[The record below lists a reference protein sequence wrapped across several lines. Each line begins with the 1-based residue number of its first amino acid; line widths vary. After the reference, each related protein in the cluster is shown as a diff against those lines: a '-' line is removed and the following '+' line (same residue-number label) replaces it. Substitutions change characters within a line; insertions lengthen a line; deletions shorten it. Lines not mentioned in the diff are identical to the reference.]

1 MFEQLYGKTG
11 VKTILGSG
19 LMWAWFDAFYMSS
32 LFPASGAGMLSEMCA
47 AAVFLLTIPFLVAA
61 LLKPTYVHALLSSR
75 QGMIAVG
82 MAGSTGSL
90 LFVVADMLGMFPL
103 AVLACV
109 LCALFMAFMTVAWG
123 SVYAQGG
130 SITATPYVAGAF
142 ACAIAFDVPLL
153 FMIPTACAVFYALFP
168 LISCLVF
175 LGIDAEDRT
184 YASVLDA
191 SVPIVGMRAAKRRP
205 LASLGIPCTILFG
218 YVLVMVGFAYL
229 QHLISFSPVVS
240 GGHAYGIFVQAA
252 RGVAAVV
259 IFFVIWHNL
268 RHSRFVYRVGLPMM
282 IAGCMSLTLTFNSS
296 LFVLSA
302 AVIIAG
308 YTAFDL
314 FVWAI
319 FSSIACTQSSSPM
332 GTIIVMRI
340 VCAVGHTIGAV
351 VGICLVGFDAGTVP
365 MLTEMTT
372 FAGYFIVIAAVLLLS
387 SEEVFALS
395 NGYFDF
401 RDVVSSLRERYASG
415 SSDFTQTGDAGD
427 VDDIADADV
436 NDWLDARFAEL
447 GLTARESD
455 VARQLTHGRTQKWIA
470 DYLCISQNT
479 VGTHLR
485 RIYQKAGVH
494 TRQQFLD
501 VLSGDLDASH
511 ETRDVCDQA

>member
-1 MFEQLYGKTG
+1 M
-11 VKTILGSG
+11 
-19 LMWAWFDAFYMSS
+19 
-32 LFPASGAGMLSEMCA
+32 
-47 AAVFLLTIPFLVAA
+47 
-61 LLKPTYVHALLSSR
+61 
-75 QGMIAVG
+75 
-82 MAGSTGSL
+82 
-90 LFVVADMLGMFPL
+90 
-103 AVLACV
+103 
-109 LCALFMAFMTVAWG
+109 
-123 SVYAQGG
+123 
-130 SITATPYVAGAF
+130 
-142 ACAIAFDVPLL
+142 
-153 FMIPTACAVFYALFP
+153 
-168 LISCLVF
+168 
-175 LGIDAEDRT
+175 
-184 YASVLDA
+184 
-191 SVPIVGMRAAKRRP
+191 
-205 LASLGIPCTILFG
+205 
-218 YVLVMVGFAYL
+218 
-229 QHLISFSPVVS
+229 VS

-268 RHSRFVYRVGLPMM
+268 RRSRFVSRVGLPMM

-296 LFVLSA
+296 LFVISA

-332 GTIIVMRI
+332 GTVIIMRI
-340 VCAVGHTIGAV
+340 VCAVGHTVGAV
-351 VGICLVGFDAGTVP
+351 VGICLVGFDAGTVS
-365 MLTEMTT
+365 MLAEMTT

-401 RDVVSSLRERYASG
+401 RDVVLSLRERYASG
-415 SSDFTQTGDAGD
+415 SPDFTQAGDAGD
-427 VDDIADADV
+427 SDDIEGADV

-501 VLSGDLDASH
+501 VLAGNSDTSH

>member
-1 MFEQLYGKTG
+1 
-11 VKTILGSG
+11 
-19 LMWAWFDAFYMSS
+19 MWAWFDAFYMSS
-32 LFPASGAGMLSEMCA
+32 LFPASGAGMLSEVCA

-61 LLKPTYVHALLSSR
+61 LLKPTHVHTLLSSR

-82 MAGSTGSL
+82 MAGATGSL

-109 LCALFMAFMTVAWG
+109 LCALFLAFMTVAWG
-123 SVYAQGG
+123 AVYAQGG

-191 SVPIVGMRAAKRRP
+191 SVPAVGKRVGKSRP

-259 IFFVIWHNL
+259 IFFVTWHNP
-268 RHSRFVYRVGLPMM
+268 RRSRFVYRVGLPLM
-282 IAGCMSLTLTFNSS
+282 IAGCMSLTLTFNSG
-296 LFVLSA
+296 LFVISA

-319 FSSIACTQSSSPM
+319 YSSIACTQSASPM

-340 VCAVGHTIGAV
+340 VCAVGHTVGAV
-351 VGICLVGFDAGTVP
+351 VGICLVGFDAGSVP

-401 RDVVSSLRERYASG
+401 RDVVSSLEKRYAS
-415 SSDFTQTGDAGD
+415 SFPNLAKTDDEGDA
-427 VDDIADADV
+427 DDIADVDV

-501 VLSGDLDASH
+501 VLSGDSGASH